1 MPCSAAHRGTHPL
14 RRGLTLGKPWKK
26 SQGKTAQF
34 CFWRDFFW
42 EVLSWA
48 VLPFQLRV
56 PAVFEHN
63 YFYFNVE
70 VWVRGKICL
79 TNSRFRQPEESCF
92 EIFPYIQAYHQST
105 IYHHIQYIYIY
116 TITYND
122 YDIKLTTYH
131 PLFTILCHHYIHWF
145 RIIFSFLSI
154 YLSIYLSIQPSIHL
168 VQGSVNMPLGICF
181 TSPPKNLLEMD
192 YSLSTSYSI
201 LRSQRPSCE
210 MSCEANVCRAPR
222 PFKLLQATSLTKAC
236 WRPERQF
243 LGRSTTTGYDGDMMG
258 LCRIHQARFNDGIW
272 VYLCLPETDYSCCKA
287 NSNPSHS
294 ASQIE
299 VHRKK
304 THHKPPLGMVQCWL
318 YHIAPVAAT
327 VYNWEMM
334 TFAWNAA

>member
-1 MPCSAAHRGTHPL
+1 
-14 RRGLTLGKPWKK
+14 
-26 SQGKTAQF
+26 
-34 CFWRDFFW
+34 
-42 EVLSWA
+42 
-48 VLPFQLRV
+48 
-56 PAVFEHN
+56 
-63 YFYFNVE
+63 
-70 VWVRGKICL
+70 
-79 TNSRFRQPEESCF
+79 
-92 EIFPYIQAYHQST
+92 
-105 IYHHIQYIYIY
+105 
-116 TITYND
+116 
-122 YDIKLTTYH
+122 
-131 PLFTILCHHYIHWF
+131 
-145 RIIFSFLSI
+145 
-154 YLSIYLSIQPSIHL
+154 
-168 VQGSVNMPLGICF
+168 MPLGICF
-181 TSPPKNLLEMD
+181 TSPPYLLEMN

-243 LGRSTTTGYDGDMMG
+243 LGRSSTTGYDGDMMG
-258 LCRIHQARFNDGIW
+258 LCRIHQARLNDGIW
-272 VYLCLPETDYSCCKA
+272 VYLCLPWSTGYSCCKA